1 MYLDF
6 LVKVPT
12 VKGKITRRKK
22 SNVVYIEYEYDRVYD
37 PSRKYTFPK
46 RVTIGKL
53 SDTDPEL
60 MKPNQNFL
68 KYFPDAELPE
78 SKNRTSRSSCLRV
91 GAYFV
96 LRKIIEECS
105 LKDILGKYFRSR
117 DMGLFLDLAVYLIIA
132 ENNAAQYYPDYT
144 YNHPLFTEKMKQYSD
159 STVSDFLNSVTDDQS
174 TGFLN
179 TWNESRNYREKI
191 YISYDSTNKNC
202 QAAVIQKVL
211 PRKSVFLRKAA
222 GTNSVEQIVA
232 ANIDTVF
239 ICMSL
244 NNDFNVKRLERYL
257 SVAWNSGAMPVIVLT
272 KVDLCDEVDA
282 KVLEIENIAIGVP
295 IIETSVVDKDGLSQ
309 IYQYLKEYHTVAF
322 VGSSGVGKSTLIN
335 HILGTDQL
343 ETGDLRNDDKGRHT
357 TTHRELF
364 MISGKGMVIDT
375 PGMRELGMW
384 SAEDGID
391 HTFLDIE
398 ELTRKCRFSD
408 CSHENEPGC
417 AVRQAVKDGLI
428 SEERYRAY
436 MKLKAENAY
445 NKNAVD
451 YLAAKKRKFK
461 QIAKLNKHNYKQ

>member
-105 LKDILGKYFRSR
+105 LNDILGKYFGSR
-117 DMGLFLDLAVYLIIA
+117 DMGLFLDLAVYSIIA

-428 SEERYRAY
+428 AEERYRAY

>member
-22 SNVVYIEYEYDRVYD
+22 LNVVYIEYEYDRVYD

-91 GAYFV
+91 GTYFV

-105 LKDILGKYFRSR
+105 LKDILGKYFGSC
-117 DMGLFLDLAVYLIIA
+117 DMGLFLDLAVYSIIA

-202 QAAVIQKVL
+202 QAGDIKMVEFGHPKVDMGELVFNYAVAYDTHNQEPLFYEKYTAICAPEHPMAGKTVL
-211 PRKSVFLRKAA
+211 LEEFMKEPLLFREKSSGAYEVFQSAVNQTGLTVTPVWESTSQTTLMEAVHY
-222 GTNSVEQIVA
+222 GLGVTILPEQMIKREIREGRLA
-232 ANIDTVF
+232 QITF
-239 ICMSL
+239 S
-244 NNDFNVKRLERYL
+244 DFSFQNTIHIAYHHSKYL
-257 SVAWNSGAMPVIVLT
+257 SPSIKNFILLV
-272 KVDLCDEVDA
+272 K
-282 KVLEIENIAIGVP
+282 
-295 IIETSVVDKDGLSQ
+295 
-309 IYQYLKEYHTVAF
+309 
-322 VGSSGVGKSTLIN
+322 TL
-335 HILGTDQL
+335 D
-343 ETGDLRNDDKGRHT
+343 
-357 TTHRELF
+357 F
-364 MISGKGMVIDT
+364 
-375 PGMRELGMW
+375 
-384 SAEDGID
+384 
-391 HTFLDIE
+391 
-398 ELTRKCRFSD
+398 
-408 CSHENEPGC
+408 
-417 AVRQAVKDGLI
+417 
-428 SEERYRAY
+428 
-436 MKLKAENAY
+436 
-445 NKNAVD
+445 
-451 YLAAKKRKFK
+451 
-461 QIAKLNKHNYKQ
+461 